1 MALQQGSVQDQGCVP
16 SLSLGNPREEEGK
29 NLPFPSTSYLAQR
42 LHIFSMH
49 KCAYLQI
56 KKNRL
61 YAPGWL

>member
-1 MALQQGSVQDQGCVP
+1 MALQQGSIQDQGCVP

-49 KCAYLQI
+49 
-56 KKNRL
+56 
-61 YAPGWL
+61 